1 MEQLIPWLTPALI
14 VGLFTWLR
22 SDINRQFDQTNG
34 RLQRIENRV
43 DRIENRVD
51 RIENRVDRIENQI
64 DRIESRIDTVGRDI
78 ADLRDRTGALEG
90 RLATFMS
97 ERRDP
102 NAA

>member
-22 SDINRQFDQTNG
+22 SDINRQFDQMNG
-34 RLQRIENRV
+34 RLQRIENRI
-43 DRIENRVD
+43 DRIDAR
-51 RIENRVDRIENQI
+51 I
-64 DRIESRIDTVGRDI
+64 DRIESRIDRMDGRIDTVGRDI
-78 ADLRDRTGALEG
+78 ADLRDRTGSLEG

>member
-22 SDINRQFDQTNG
+22 SDINRQFDQMNG
-34 RLQRIENRV
+34 RLQRIENRI
-43 DRIENRVD
+43 DRIENR
-51 RIENRVDRIENQI
+51 I
-64 DRIESRIDTVGRDI
+64 DRIDDRIDTVGRDI
-78 ADLRDRTGALEG
+78 ADLRDRTGSLEG
-90 RLATFMS
+90 RLATFIS

>member
-22 SDINRQFDQTNG
+22 LDINRQFDQANS
-34 RLQRIENRV
+34 RLQRIENR
-43 DRIENRVD
+43 
-51 RIENRVDRIENQI
+51 I
-64 DRIESRIDTVGRDI
+64 DRIGSRIDTVGRDV
-78 ADLRDRTGALEG
+78 ADLRDRTGSLEG
-90 RLATFMS
+90 RLAAFTS

>member
-22 SDINRQFDQTNG
+22 SDINRQFDQMNG
-34 RLQRIENRV
+34 RLQRIENR
-43 DRIENRVD
+43 
-51 RIENRVDRIENQI
+51 I
-64 DRIESRIDTVGRDI
+64 DRIESRIDRMDGRIDTVSRDI
-78 ADLRDRTGALEG
+78 ADLRDRTGSLEG

>member
-22 SDINRQFDQTNG
+22 SDINRQFDQMNG
-34 RLQRIENRV
+34 RLQRIENR
-43 DRIENRVD
+43 
-51 RIENRVDRIENQI
+51 I
-64 DRIESRIDTVGRDI
+64 DRIDDRIDTVGRDI
-78 ADLRDRTGALEG
+78 ADLRDRTGSFEG
-90 RLATFMS
+90 RLATFIS

>member
-22 SDINRQFDQTNG
+22 SDINRQFDPMNG
-34 RLQRIENRV
+34 RLGRIENRI
-43 DRIENRVD
+43 DRIDGR
-51 RIENRVDRIENQI
+51 I
-64 DRIESRIDTVGRDI
+64 DRIESRIDRMDGRIDTVGRDI
-78 ADLRDRTGALEG
+78 ADLRDRTGSLEG

>member
-1 MEQLIPWLTPALI
+1 MEQLLPWLTPALI

-22 SDINRQFDQTNG
+22 SDINRQFDQTNS
-34 RLQRIENRV
+34 RLQ
-43 DRIENRVD
+43 RIENRVD

-78 ADLRDRTGALEG
+78 ADLRDRTGSLEG

>member
-1 MEQLIPWLTPALI
+1 MDQLIPWLTPALM

-34 RLQRIENRV
+34 RL
-43 DRIENRVD
+43 DRIENRID
-51 RIENRVDRIENQI
+51 RIENRI
-64 DRIESRIDTVGRDI
+64 DRIESRIDRMDGRIDTVGRDI
-78 ADLRDRTGALEG
+78 AELRDRTGSLEG
-90 RLATFMS
+90 RLAAFMS

>member
-22 SDINRQFDQTNG
+22 SDINRQFDQVNS
-34 RLQRIENRV
+34 RLQRIESRV
-43 DRIENRVD
+43 
-51 RIENRVDRIENQI
+51 
-64 DRIESRIDTVGRDI
+64 DRIESRIDMVGRDI
-78 ADLRDRTGALEG
+78 ADLRDRTGSLEG
-90 RLATFMS
+90 RLATFIS